1 MEKQGILNITR
12 KTAILVVLACA
23 TSLFS
28 CQDEIFYEI
37 NKEVKLTDSYLGGDI
52 NSITRLGDF
61 LYLQNGKVYFKEAK
75 SSSDTGITDGGWSK
89 YPYQPRGT
97 ISNIVSDGSYLYVM
111 ATEWTDDD
119 HYGADGYEIEA
130 RRTIYCSKGFDDNGL
145 PTGWSVVET
154 GTSTL
159 PNVGDSA
166 DTYAVSSIFCNNAR
180 KADGTQ
186 DKDNAHAFARLY
198 DKSKGWG
205 IYELKDGKKSEQPLD
220 GVSPNICAAAYNG
233 SKDVFTTQTCIV
245 AGPDGKL
252 YTPTAET
259 DTTGVDS
266 SALSLGVAGNYIIA
280 GTTKGIKL
288 YRISSDGIH
297 DDEFKNNASS
307 TLSSYYEVPV
317 VYVLD
322 PSAPDDR
329 STDIYASLNY
339 KGNSSNALQ
348 NHRCLW
354 AYYPRRGSWNR
365 D

>member
-52 NSITRLGDF
+52 NSITMLDDF
-61 LYLQNGKVYFKEAK
+61 LYLQNGKVYFKRAL
-75 SSSDTGITDGGWSK
+75 SSNETGITDGGWSK

-130 RRTIYCSKGFDDNGL
+130 SRTIYCSKGFDDDGL
-145 PTGWSVVET
+145 PTGWSVVAT

-166 DTYAVSSIFCNNAR
+166 DTYAVSRIFCNNAR

-186 DKDNAHAFARLY
+186 DKGNAHAFARLY
-198 DKSKGWG
+198 DASSGWG
-205 IYELKDGKKSEQPLD
+205 IYKLNGEDKPELQSA
-220 GVSPNICAAAYNG
+220 VSPNVCAAAY
-233 SKDVFTTQTCIV
+233 SSQDVFTTQPCIV
-245 AGPDGKL
+245 ADSEGNL

-280 GTTKGIKL
+280 GTTQGIKR
-288 YRISSDGIH
+288 YDKSTMA
-297 DDEFKNNASS
+297 EVAFTNNASS

-322 PSAPDDR
+322 PSAPDDTK
-329 STDIYASLNY
+329 TDIYASLNY
-339 KGNSSNALQ
+339 EGNSSNALQ

>member
-52 NSITRLGDF
+52 NSITLLGDF

-75 SSSDTGITDGGWSK
+75 PSSVTGITDGGWSK

-130 RRTIYCSKGFDDNGL
+130 SRTIYCSKGFDDDGL
-145 PTGWSVVET
+145 PTGWSVVAT

-166 DTYAVSSIFCNNAR
+166 DTYAVSRIFCNNAR
-180 KADGTQ
+180 NKDGTQ
-186 DKDNAHAFARLY
+186 DKGNAHAFARLY
-198 DKSKGWG
+198 DTSSGWG
-205 IYELKDGKKSEQPLD
+205 IYKLEDGKIGEKVETGSD
-220 GVSPNICAAAYNG
+220 SSAIVVAAAWDG
-233 SKDVFTTQTCIV
+233 SKDVFSSGCIV
-245 AGPDGKL
+245 ADNTGDEVVL
-252 YTPTAET
+252 YRAT
-259 DTTGVDS
+259 DFGSNV
-266 SALSLGVAGNYIIA
+266 LSLGVAGNYIIA
-280 GTTKGIKL
+280 GTTQGIKR
-288 YRISSDGIH
+288 YDKSTMT
-297 DDEFKNNASS
+297 EVAFTNNASS

-322 PSAPDDR
+322 PSAPDDTK
-329 STDIYASLNY
+329 TDIYASLNY
-339 KGNSSNALQ
+339 EGNSSNALQ

-354 AYYPRRGSWNR
+354 AYYPGRGSWNR

>member
-12 KTAILVVLACA
+12 KTAILVVLVCA

-37 NKEVKLTDSYLGGDI
+37 NKEVELADSYLGGDI
-52 NSITRLGDF
+52 NSITLLGDF
-61 LYLQNGKVYFKEAK
+61 LYLQNGKVYFKRAL
-75 SSSDTGITDGGWSK
+75 SSDKTGIMDGGWAQ
-89 YPYQPRGT
+89 YPYQPRGI

-119 HYGADGYEIEA
+119 LYGADGYEIEA
-130 RRTIYCSKGFDDNGL
+130 RRTIYCSNGFVNGVAQPWYPVTSGL
-145 PTGWSVVET
+145 
-154 GTSTL
+154 STL

-166 DTYAVSSIFCNNAR
+166 DTYAVSRIFCNNAR

-186 DKDNAHAFARLY
+186 DKGNAHAFARLY
-198 DKSKGWG
+198 NASSGWG
-205 IYELKDGKKSEQPLD
+205 IYKLNGQDTPELQAD
-220 GVSPNICAAAYNG
+220 VSPNVCAAAYSG
-233 SKDVFTTQTCIV
+233 EDVFTTQPCIV
-245 AGPDGKL
+245 ADSEGNL

-280 GTTKGIKL
+280 GTTQGIKR
-288 YRISSDGIH
+288 YDKSTMV
-297 DDEFKNNASS
+297 EVAFTNNASS

-322 PSAPDDR
+322 PSAPDDTK
-329 STDIYASLNY
+329 TDIYASLNY
-339 KGNSSNALQ
+339 EGNSSNALQ

>member
-52 NSITRLGDF
+52 NSITMLGNF
-61 LYLQNGKVYFKEAK
+61 LYLQNGKVYFKRAL
-75 SSSDTGITDGGWSK
+75 SSDKTGIMDGGWAQ
-89 YPYQPRGT
+89 YPYQPRGI

-130 RRTIYCSKGFDDNGL
+130 SRTIYCSKGFDDDGL
-145 PTGWSVVET
+145 PTGWSVVAT

-166 DTYAVSSIFCNNAR
+166 DTYAVSRIFCNNAR
-180 KADGTQ
+180 NKDGTQ
-186 DKDNAHAFARLY
+186 DEDNAHAFARLY
-198 DKSKGWG
+198 DASSGWG
-205 IYELKDGKKSEQPLD
+205 IYKLEDGKIGEEVETGSD
-220 GVSPNICAAAYNG
+220 SSAIVVAAAWDG
-233 SKDVFTTQTCIV
+233 SKDVFSSGCIV
-245 AGPDGKL
+245 ADNTGDEVVL
-252 YTPTAET
+252 YRAI
-259 DTTGVDS
+259 DFGSNV
-266 SALSLGVAGNYIIA
+266 LSLGITKNYIIA
-280 GTTKGIKL
+280 GTKQGIKF
-288 YRISSDGIH
+288 YNKNTKN
-297 DDEFKNNASS
+297 DDPFSNASS
-307 TLSSYYEVPV
+307 ALSSYYEVPV
-317 VYVLD
+317 VYVLE
-322 PSAPDDR
+322 PEKNAEN
-329 STDIYASLNY
+329 TDIYASLNY
-339 KGNSSNALQ
+339 EGNSSNALQ